1 MVVQQKL
8 GGPIV
13 LAASIRNLEMLNQV
27 IQTGVAAV
35 TVQKKLIHEG
45 LTDAQTFLAVQQFEA
60 ARQG

>member
-1 MVVQQKL
+1 M
-8 GGPIV
+8 
-13 LAASIRNLEMLNQV
+13 AASIRNLEMLNQV